1 MDLEEFR
8 AFVGVVET
16 GSFLAAATQLN
27 MARATLRRR
36 VEALEARAGVPLLER
51 SARGV
56 VVTEA
61 GAVLAARGRH
71 VLQEASALVASV
83 REIGREPVGVLRA
96 LLPMGLPPHALT
108 PLFAA
113 LRSAFPRL
121 SLQLRFSEDPVASA
135 LEDVDLLVHFGPTGP
150 AGPWL
155 SHEVWRLREWLVA
168 TTEYV
173 GRRGTPKSLEELARH
188 EVLAWAPPGED
199 PRVLPTLTGESFEV
213 EPSLISADVH
223 CLRQMVLAG
232 LGIGFLPDALLPD
245 PGVPDGVL
253 VPVLPELVGRSRG
266 LHVVVPAA
274 QAGLP
279 KLRSIL
285 QHVRAFAERSAAL
298 RAG

>member
-8 AFVGVVET
+8 AFLGVVET
-16 GSFLAAATQLN
+16 GSFLAAATSLN

-83 REIGREPVGVLRA
+83 REIGREPVGVLRV
-96 LLPMGLPPHALT
+96 LMPMGLPPHALT

-113 LRSAFPRL
+113 LREAFPRL
-121 SLQLRFSEDPVASA
+121 SLQLRFSEDPVHGA
-135 LEDVDLLVHFGPTGP
+135 LEDVDVLVHFGPEGP
-150 AGPWL
+150 EGPWL
-155 SHEVWRLREWLVA
+155 SHEVWRLREWLLA
-168 TTEYV
+168 SSEYLE
-173 GRRGTPKSLEELARH
+173 RRGTPKTLEDLAGHEL
-188 EVLAWAPPGED
+188 LAWAPPGED
-199 PRVLPTLTGESFEV
+199 PRVLPTLTGESIEV
-213 EPSLISADVH
+213 EPTLVSADVH

-232 LGIGFLPDALLPD
+232 HGIGFVPDALLPD
-245 PGVPDGVL
+245 PGVPDGLV
-253 VPVLPELVGRSRG
+253 VPVLPELIGRQRG
-266 LHVVVPAA
+266 LHVVFPAA

-279 KLRSIL
+279 KLRAIL

-298 RAG
+298 RGG